1 MRAASDI
8 GRWLGRRPGL
18 SLALAV
24 GAGLLVSLAL
34 GMQPPDGPVLTRTP
48 VVASV
53 LDDPGSPRSGAAR
66 PDVVVVVFTDYQ
78 CGVCKR
84 TDPAL
89 RRLLADDSG
98 VQVVWKDWP
107 IRGEGSIFAA
117 RVALAAHRQGRYDA
131 VHDAL
136 MAAPGALTPERSLA
150 IAAAAGAD
158 PGRLAADLEAHA
170 DALERQIGRHNALAF
185 GLGLQGT
192 PSYVVGPYLL
202 QGALDDGAL
211 ATAVRRAR
219 RAGPPKAP

>member
-1 MRAASDI
+1 MRGGSGV
-8 GRWLGRRPGL
+8 GRWLGRRPTL
-18 SLALAV
+18 SLALAL

-34 GMQPPDGPVLTRTP
+34 RMMPPDGPVLTRTP
-48 VVASV
+48 VVAAV
-53 LDDPGSPRSGAAR
+53 LDDAGSPRSGAAR
-66 PDVVVVVFTDYQ
+66 PDVVVVVFTDYR

-89 RRLLADDSG
+89 RRLLADDPG

-107 IRGEGSIFAA
+107 IRGEESVFAA

-136 MAAPGALTPERSLA
+136 MAATGALTPERSLA
-150 IAAAAGAD
+150 VAAAAGAD
-158 PGRLAADLEAHA
+158 PRRLATDLEIHA
-170 DALERQIGRHNALAF
+170 QALDRQIGDHNAQAF

-202 QGALDDGAL
+202 QGGLDDGAL
-211 ATAVRRAR
+211 VAAVRRAR